1 MVVGRLVDVG
11 YDLLVGSHGRRRSGW
26 EVLDRTVLLHAMSSI
41 AFLLVQCHFKPWRDF
56 EVKARDSNLNG
67 VVTGLNAF

>member
-11 YDLLVGSHGRRRSGW
+11 YDLLVGSHGRRCSGW

-41 AFLLVQCHFKPWRDF
+41 AFLVQCHFKPWRDF
-56 EVKARDSNLNG
+56 EVEVRDSNLNG